1 MVVWN
6 IGPVYRTLYMSES
19 VGFGFGLEG
28 DVRICTD
35 FVRPAIMAASAI
47 CR

>member
-6 IGPVYRTLYMSES
+6 IGPVYRALYMTES
-19 VGFGFGLEG
+19 VGFGLEG